1 MEDVTNFFNKND
13 IYFSDN
19 VSFVGRSGLTQKFDL
34 CFQRNKNHNERL
46 CKAINNPT
54 RDSLTTT
61 VFAWLDIEK
70 TRNDAKCIVILNDAH
85 TIKSDI
91 VQGFKQY
98 GIMTVPF
105 SDLEKEKGLFS

>member
-1 MEDVTNFFNKND
+1 M
-13 IYFSDN
+13 IYAF
-19 VSFVGRSGLTQKFDL
+19 
-34 CFQRNKNHNERL
+34 NKNHNERL

-70 TRNDAKCIVILNDAH
+70 TRNDAKCIVILNDAQ